1 MKCRHAS
8 LLFAAVLPAVTG
20 CQSMVAPC
28 APPPQPAVRKAQ
40 PIAKIDVRSI
50 PTGCVVELND
60 EYLGVT
66 PLEVVVDATESGNWA
81 SQGFGSVFVMKCSR
95 PDGDGWEQK
104 VWYPGDRIPSRVLF
118 PIPGA
123 MKRLAVN

>member
-1 MKCRHAS
+1 MLMPVMKRLCHAAIP
-8 LLFAAVLPAVTG
+8 LCFCLCACETFAPLPEPV
-20 CQSMVAPC
+20 
-28 APPPQPAVRKAQ
+28 VRKAQ

-81 SQGFGSVFVMKCSR
+81 SQGIGSVFVMKCSM
-95 PDGDGWEQK
+95 PDGNGWEQK
-104 VWYPGDRIPSRVLF
+104 VWYPGHPVPKRVLF
-118 PIPGA
+118 RIPGA
-123 MKRLAVN
+123 MQGLVIN